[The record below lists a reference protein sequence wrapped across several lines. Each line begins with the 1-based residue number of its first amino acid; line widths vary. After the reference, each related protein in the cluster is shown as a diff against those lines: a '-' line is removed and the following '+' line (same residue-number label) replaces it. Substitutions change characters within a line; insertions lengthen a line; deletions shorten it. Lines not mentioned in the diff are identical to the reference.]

1 VTVLIDSVTVL
12 DKSEIDDASIVDGF
26 CNSDCSCASM
36 LLLGPI

>member
-1 VTVLIDSVTVL
+1 MTVLIDSVTVL